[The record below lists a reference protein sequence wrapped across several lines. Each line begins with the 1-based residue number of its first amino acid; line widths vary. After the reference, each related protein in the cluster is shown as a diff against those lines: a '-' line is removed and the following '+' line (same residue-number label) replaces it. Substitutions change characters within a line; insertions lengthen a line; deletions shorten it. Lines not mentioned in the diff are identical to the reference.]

1 MHVPLRVTYI
11 LFFVLLLYS
20 VNSCMKLIHSL
31 LYLMQIDE
39 EILQE
44 VVKMGFDRN
53 LLVESL
59 RNRVQNDVYH
69 SWPFKLLVSFLSSRS
84 QKKKKLINFPILLSE
99 FLQNISGYRCILF
112 AIGQPFP
119 CFQWLS
125 WSWVSGIFG
134 VFLSPDLLLLKILIF
149 HLSKK
154 KFFKHYI
161 FGMSM

>member
-69 SWPFKLLVSFLSSRS
+69 S
-84 QKKKKLINFPILLSE
+84 
-99 FLQNISGYRCILF
+99 
-112 AIGQPFP
+112 
-119 CFQWLS
+119 
-125 WSWVSGIFG
+125 
-134 VFLSPDLLLLKILIF
+134 
-149 HLSKK
+149 
-154 KFFKHYI
+154 
-161 FGMSM
+161 

>member
-1 MHVPLRVTYI
+1 MVPLRVTYI

-69 SWPFKLLVSFLSSRS
+69 S
-84 QKKKKLINFPILLSE
+84 
-99 FLQNISGYRCILF
+99 
-112 AIGQPFP
+112 
-119 CFQWLS
+119 
-125 WSWVSGIFG
+125 
-134 VFLSPDLLLLKILIF
+134 
-149 HLSKK
+149 
-154 KFFKHYI
+154 
-161 FGMSM
+161 

>member
-84 QKKKKLINFPILLSE
+84 QKKKKTYQFSNSAFWVLAKYFRLPLHTICYWTTVSVFPVAILELS
-99 FLQNISGYRCILF
+99 FRNLWCVSFSWPSAAKNSNIPPIKK
-112 AIGQPFP
+112 
-119 CFQWLS
+119 
-125 WSWVSGIFG
+125 
-134 VFLSPDLLLLKILIF
+134 KIL
-149 HLSKK
+149 
-154 KFFKHYI
+154 
-161 FGMSM
+161 

>member
-1 MHVPLRVTYI
+1 
-11 LFFVLLLYS
+11 
-20 VNSCMKLIHSL
+20 MKLIHSL

-84 QKKKKLINFPILLSE
+84 QKKKKNLL
-99 FLQNISGYRCILF
+99 
-112 AIGQPFP
+112 
-119 CFQWLS
+119 
-125 WSWVSGIFG
+125 
-134 VFLSPDLLLLKILIF
+134 
-149 HLSKK
+149 
-154 KFFKHYI
+154 
-161 FGMSM
+161 